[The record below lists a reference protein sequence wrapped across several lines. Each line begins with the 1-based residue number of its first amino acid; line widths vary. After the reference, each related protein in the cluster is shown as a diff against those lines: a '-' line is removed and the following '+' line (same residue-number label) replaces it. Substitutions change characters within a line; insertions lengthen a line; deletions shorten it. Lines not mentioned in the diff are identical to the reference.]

1 MMHGLGFIWMI
12 LPFLFAGAVVYLV
25 VRAGGT
31 QQRQI
36 DKTAADRSATRG
48 IEEESSTERK
58 IYLLARKN
66 GGSLTVSDVVADI
79 GLPATE
85 AEHRLQEMT
94 DEMRVRME
102 VSDDGVVT
110 YHFPEFGEHR

>member
-1 MMHGLGFIWMI
+1 ML

-25 VRAGGT
+25 VRTGGT
-31 QQRQI
+31 PRRKI
-36 DKTAADRSATRG
+36 DGSPADRNATKE
-48 IEEESSTERK
+48 IEEESSAERK

-66 GGSLTVSDVVADI
+66 GGSLTVSEVVADV

-85 AEHRLQEMT
+85 AERRLQEMT

-110 YHFPEFGEHR
+110 YHFPEFGAHR